1 MVALWKTV
9 RFHGALP
16 ALSTPHPVQLLD
28 WTNAP
33 LICIKPA
40 MDEPE
45 VLSGAAFALALPAL
59 GELSTEVPHLIQ
71 SRQCVLVITDGEIP
85 YQLEIQKLEQLVTAM
100 RSLLAS

>member
-16 ALSTPHPVQLLD
+16 VLSTPQSIELLD
-28 WTNAP
+28 WANAP
-33 LICIKPA
+33 VICKKPA
-40 MDEPE
+40 MYEPE
-45 VLSGAAFALALPAL
+45 VASEAAFALALPTL
-59 GELSTEVPHLIQ
+59 GVLTTDASHLIH
-71 SRQCVLVITDGEIP
+71 SRQCMLVFTDGEIP